1 SGALVASL
9 ITRVL
14 ITDHH
19 GRKLIWSVVQDIT
32 QLQEKEAELLELI
45 NVASEQNNRLL
56 NFAHIVSHN
65 LRSHAS
71 NFSMLI
77 ELLGIEEDIFKKV
90 EIMEMLSTASKN
102 MLDTIANL
110 NEIIAI
116 NTDRKSTRLNS

>member
-1 SGALVASL
+1 AEDGILDFHVTGVQTCALP
-9 ITRVL
+9 IY
-14 ITDHH
+14 
-19 GRKLIWSVVQDIT
+19 GKKLIWSVVQDIT

-90 EIMEMLSTASKN
+90 EIMEMLNTASKN
-102 MLDTIANL
+102 MLETIAN
-110 NEIIAI
+110 
-116 NTDRKSTRLNS
+116 